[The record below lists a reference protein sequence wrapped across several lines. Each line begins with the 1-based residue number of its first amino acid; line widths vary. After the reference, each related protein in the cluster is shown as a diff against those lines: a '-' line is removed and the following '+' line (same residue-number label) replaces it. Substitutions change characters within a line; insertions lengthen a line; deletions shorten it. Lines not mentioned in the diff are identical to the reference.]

1 MKIINS
7 VNDKTVKQACEIVEK
22 YYYDVGFFDSIKNEK
37 FNDVKAINSI
47 TGVEVYVMS
56 LRPNAVVYVKPY
68 KTFSPWSRVIGYA
81 KGDTI
86 FVNTRKL
93 DLPLKDRVENIRH
106 EIFHREGFSHNG
118 NRVTAHNLQTV
129 PYKGASLFVKYL
141 ERIGALT

>member
-7 VNDKTVKQACEIVEK
+7 VNDKTVEQACAIVENH
-22 YYYDVGFFDSIKNEK
+22 YHDVPFYNSIKDEK
-37 FNDVKAINSI
+37 FNGVKLVNLISG
-47 TGVEVYVMS
+47 TEVYWEKLELS
-56 LRPNAVVYVKPY
+56 AVVYVKPY
-68 KTFSPWSRVIGYA
+68 KTWSPWSRVIGYA

-141 ERIGALT
+141 ERIGVL

>member
-1 MKIINS
+1 M
-7 VNDKTVKQACEIVEK
+7 VEK
-22 YYYDVGFFDSIKNEK
+22 HYHDIAFYNSIKDEK
-37 FNDVKAINSI
+37 FNGIKTINSI
-47 TGVEVYVMS
+47 TGAFVYWEKLLLS
-56 LRPNAVVYVKPY
+56 SVVYVKPY
-68 KTFSPWSRVIGYA
+68 KSWSPWSRVIGYA

-129 PYKGASLFVKYL
+129 PFKGASLFVKYL
-141 ERIGALT
+141 ERIGVLN